1 MRLSLIP
8 NLITVFRFLLVPPI
22 VLLLLRGQ
30 FGLALLLFLLAGFSD
45 GLDGF
50 LAKRYGWTT
59 RLGGLLDP
67 LADKL
72 LLVSCYITLGGLGVI
87 PVWLVA
93 VVVARDLII
102 LAGAAVY
109 HMRIAALEAEPSVI
123 SKINTLAQ
131 ILLVLIALGAQI
143 DLVPAAWLGYLV
155 YTVLATTVLS
165 GADYIWTWGWRAWN
179 SKHGTGRF
187 P

>member
-93 VVVARDLII
+93 LVVARDLII

-109 HMRIAALEAEPSVI
+109 HVRIAALEAEPSVI

-131 ILLVLIALGAQI
+131 ILLVLIALGGQI
-143 DLVPAAWLGYLV
+143 GLVPTAWLGYLV

-165 GADYIWTWGWRAWN
+165 GADYVWTWGWRAWN

>member
-1 MRLSLIP
+1 MRLSAIP

-22 VLLLLRGQ
+22 VLLLLREQ
-30 FGLALLLFLLAGFSD
+30 FGLALLLFLLAGLSD
-45 GLDGF
+45 GLDGY
-50 LAKRYGWTT
+50 LAKHFGWSS
-59 RLGGLLDP
+59 RLGGLMDP

-102 LAGAAVY
+102 LAGAVVY
-109 HMRIAALEAEPSVI
+109 HLRIAALEAEPSVI

-131 ILLVLIALGAQI
+131 ILLVLVALGGKVG
-143 DLVPAAWLGYLV
+143 LVPLVWLDYLV
-155 YTVLATTVLS
+155 YTVLATTLLS
-165 GADYIWTWGWRAWN
+165 GADYVWTWGWRAWN
-179 SKHGTGRF
+179 SQRGTGRF

>member
-1 MRLSLIP
+1 MQVRDIP

-22 VLLLLRGQ
+22 VVLLLNDEY
-30 FGLALLLFLLAGFSD
+30 GLGLVLFFIAGISD
-45 GLDGF
+45 GIDGF

-59 RLGGLLDP
+59 QLGGLLDP

-72 LLVSCYITLGGLGVI
+72 LLISCYATLGWLQVI
-87 PVWLVA
+87 PLWLVA
-93 VVVARDLII
+93 VVVLRDLII
-102 LAGAAVY
+102 LAGALVY
-109 HMRIAALEAEPSVI
+109 HYRIEALQADPSVI

-131 ILLVLIALGAQI
+131 ILLVLVALGSQMDALPLHWV
-143 DLVPAAWLGYLV
+143 DYLV

-165 GADYIWTWGWRAWN
+165 GVDYVWTWSWRAWN
-179 SKHGTGRF
+179 RNRGTGRF

>member
-109 HMRIAALEAEPSVI
+109 HVHIAALEAEPSVI

-131 ILLVLIALGAQI
+131 ILLVLIALGGQI
-143 DLVPAAWLGYLV
+143 GLVPAAWPGYLV

-165 GADYIWTWGWRAWN
+165 GADYVWTWGWRAWN

>member
-1 MRLSLIP
+1 MRPSVIP

-22 VLLLLRGQ
+22 VLLLLREQ
-30 FGLALLLFLLAGFSD
+30 FGLALLLFLVAGASD

-72 LLVSCYITLGGLGVI
+72 LLISCYLALGGLDVI
-87 PVWLVA
+87 PVWLAA

-102 LAGAAVY
+102 LGGAAVY
-109 HMRIAALEAEPSVI
+109 HLRIAALEAEPSVI

-131 ILLVLIALGAQI
+131 ILLVLIALGVQI
-143 DLVPAAWLGYLV
+143 GLVPAAWLAYLV

-165 GADYIWTWGWRAWN
+165 GADYVWTWSWRAWN
-179 SKHGTGRF
+179 SKRGTGRF